1 MKCRRCGASVPA
13 DSLYCNYCG
22 NKIIRSAD
30 RDPKKT
36 RPREENFDEVSTA
49 KASQKEAAVAKPQQ
63 LLPILAIIA
72 AGLVIAI
79 LAVVI
84 FDVMKKN
91 QRTIVTP
98 GTETIEE
105 GSGNASSESPSE
117 SESKPEESEP
127 ETAYVPAEGEEF
139 DYQRITYRVENGTLT
154 LVRCNSLE
162 AILELPASVYGL
174 RLYAIGDDAFRDCLH
189 IQYLDIPEGVVKIG
203 ARAFY
208 GCYVMR
214 EIVMPSTL
222 KESEFGEE
230 ALAYTGPYTI
240 ICIPNTFPYWLA
252 VNNGLNWKEG
262 TSISIVHHDD

>member
-49 KASQKEAAVAKPQQ
+49 RASEKTTEVTRPQHI
-63 LLPILAIIA
+63 LPILAIVL
-72 AGLVIAI
+72 AGVVIAVI
-79 LAVVI
+79 SVVI
-84 FDVMKKN
+84 FDVMKRH

-105 GSGNASSESPSE
+105 GSDTLPPATETHSPSE
-117 SESKPEESEP
+117 TEEPTS

-139 DYQRITYRVENGTLT
+139 DYQRITYRVENGALT
-154 LVRCNSLE
+154 LVRCNSME
-162 AILELPASVYGL
+162 AILELPESIYGMKI
-174 RLYAIGDDAFRDCLH
+174 RAIGDEAFRECLH
-189 IQYLDIPEGVVKIG
+189 IQYLDIPEGVEKIG

-208 GCYVMR
+208 GCHVMR

-240 ICIPNTFPYWLA
+240 ICVPNTFPYWLA
-252 VNNGLNWKEG
+252 VNNNLSWIEG
-262 TSISIVHHDD
+262 TSISIVHHDE